1 MKKNKVSFLLPPKG
15 VLTPNGRYDPL
26 PSYYQPIIGYFYCKR
41 IKQALSLLTP
51 PYKSILEIGY
61 GSGILIPTLYSISND
76 IVGVDKLSDPKIVKS
91 NLERMNCR
99 PLLMKELAHNI
110 NFPENRFELVVSIGT
125 FEHILLNKIEILL
138 EKIFKILVPG
148 GHLLVGMPQINKIMN
163 KSLSIIGYPGIEEHH
178 VTGHEDFIN
187 AARNH
192 FKLIRYIRLPSLLPK
207 FAAIYHSMLFCKPG

>member
-1 MKKNKVSFLLPPKG
+1 MKKNRISFLLPPKG
-15 VLTPNGRYDPL
+15 LLTPNGKYDPL

-61 GSGILIPTLYSISND
+61 GSGILIPTLCSISSD

-91 NLERMNCR
+91 NLERINCR
-99 PLLMKELAHNI
+99 PLLVKGLAHNI
-110 NFPENRFELVVSIGT
+110 NFPKNRFELVVSIGT
-125 FEHILLNKIEILL
+125 FEHIHLAEIEILL

-148 GHLLVGMPQINKIMN
+148 GHLLVGMPPISKIMN
-163 KSLSIIGYPGIEEHH
+163 KLLSIIGYPEIEKHH

-187 AARNH
+187 AAKNH
-192 FKLIRYIRLPSLLPK
+192 FRLIRYIQLPSLLPK
-207 FAAIYHSMLFCKPG
+207 FTAIYHSMLFCKHG